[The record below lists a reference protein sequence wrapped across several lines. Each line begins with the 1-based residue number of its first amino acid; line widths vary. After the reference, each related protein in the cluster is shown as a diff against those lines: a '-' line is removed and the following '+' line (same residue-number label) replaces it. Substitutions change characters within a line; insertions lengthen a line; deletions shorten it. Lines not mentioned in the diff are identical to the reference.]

1 MKSWFKKINIVF
13 IIIILLSS
21 ICIIIIRNPK
31 DNRIK
36 NIIKKH
42 NSINKTNPS
51 FPMVNKPPS
60 SLKTVF
66 RGDSIRVLPKK

>member
-36 NIIKKH
+36 NIIKQH

-51 FPMVNKPPS
+51 FPMVNKPSS

>member
-21 ICIIIIRNPK
+21 ICIIIIGNPK

>member
-13 IIIILLSS
+13 IIIILLSI
-21 ICIIIIRNPK
+21 ICIIIIYNPEG
-31 DNRIK
+31 NRIK

>member
-21 ICIIIIRNPK
+21 ICIIIIRNPE

-66 RGDSIRVLPKK
+66 MGDSIRVLPKK